1 MLCRACPTNMNRP
14 ILTAACLFTYCSAL
28 YGQRPERPQ
37 PPPVPPSVEGKL
49 DLPYAATENPRQ
61 RLDLFL
67 PKNREAGKKL
77 PVLVFIHGGAWQ
89 AGDKA
94 QGRGQVMRFVAEG
107 KCAGV
112 SAGYRLSQ
120 EAKWPAQIHDCKA
133 AIRWIKAHAEGHG
146 LDAERIVVW
155 GSSAGGHLV
164 AVLGTS
170 AGVEEMDGK
179 IGPHTD
185 RDTKVAGVIDF
196 FGPTDVSKM
205 DAQRL
210 PGGQVH
216 DTADSPE
223 SKLLGAPVQTVPDKV
238 KSANPLTYVDKFD
251 PPFLMVHGDKDPLVP
266 HGQSELLE
274 AELKRA
280 GVANE
285 LYTVK
290 DGGHGGFRDAEVAR
304 KVEAFLKKRFAEEN

>member
-1 MLCRACPTNMNRP
+1 MHRLLIAA
-14 ILTAACLFTYCSAL
+14 ILLPLSLHA
-28 YGQRPERPQ
+28 QRPQAPAT
-37 PPPVPPSVEGKL
+37 PPSVEAKL
-49 DLPYAATENPRQ
+49 DLAYAGTDNVRQ

-77 PVLVFIHGGAWQ
+77 PVLVFVHGGAWQ
-89 AGDKA
+89 AGSKA
-94 QGRGQVMRFVAEG
+94 AGHGQVMRFVAEG

-112 SAGYRLSQ
+112 SVGYRLSQ

-133 AIRWIKAHAEGHG
+133 AIRWIKAHAEEHG
-146 LDAERIVVW
+146 LDAERIVMW

-164 AVLGTS
+164 AMLGTS
-170 AGVEEMDGK
+170 AGIEEMDGK

-185 RDTKVAGVIDF
+185 KDTKVAGVIDF

-210 PGGQVH
+210 PDGQVH
-216 DTADSPE
+216 DSAESPE
-223 SKLLGAPVQTVPDKV
+223 SKLLGAPVQSVPDKV
-238 KSANPLTYVDKFD
+238 KSANPLTYVDKTD

-266 HGQSELLE
+266 HGQSEILQ
-274 AELKRA
+274 AELKKA

-290 DGGHGGFRDAEVAR
+290 NGGHGGFKDPEVPR
-304 KVEAFLKKRFAEEN
+304 KVEAFLKERFAAGK

>member
-1 MLCRACPTNMNRP
+1 MLHA
-14 ILTAACLFTYCSAL
+14 
-28 YGQRPERPQ
+28 QRPQ
-37 PPPVPPSVEGKL
+37 ALPVPPSVEAKL
-49 DLPYAATENPRQ
+49 DLAYAGTENVRQ

-89 AGDKA
+89 AGTKKN
-94 QGRGQVMRFVAEG
+94 GRGQLMKLTAEG

-112 SAGYRLSQ
+112 SVGYRLSQ

-133 AIRWIKAHAEGHG
+133 AIRWIKAHAE
-146 LDAERIVVW
+146 DAERIVVW

-164 AVLGTS
+164 AMLGTS

-185 RDTKVAGVIDF
+185 KDTKVAGVIDF

-216 DTADSPE
+216 DTAESPE
-223 SKLLGAPVQTVPDKV
+223 S
-238 KSANPLTYVDKFD
+238 
-251 PPFLMVHGDKDPLVP
+251 
-266 HGQSELLE
+266 
-274 AELKRA
+274 
-280 GVANE
+280 
-285 LYTVK
+285 
-290 DGGHGGFRDAEVAR
+290 
-304 KVEAFLKKRFAEEN
+304 

>member
-1 MLCRACPTNMNRP
+1 MHRL
-14 ILTAACLFTYCSAL
+14 LFTAVLFLSQSILHA
-28 YGQRPERPQ
+28 QRLQ
-37 PPPVPPSVEGKL
+37 APPVPPSVEAKL
-49 DLPYAATENPRQ
+49 DLAYAGTDNVRQ

-67 PKNREAGKKL
+67 PKNRETGRKL

-89 AGDKA
+89 AGSKED
-94 QGRGQVMRFVAEG
+94 GRGQVMRFVAEG

-133 AIRWIKAHAEGHG
+133 AIRWIKAHAQEHG
-146 LDAERIVVW
+146 LDGDRIVVW
-155 GSSAGGHLV
+155 GASAGGHLV

-179 IGPHTD
+179 LGPHVD
-185 RDTKVAGVIDF
+185 KDTKVAGVIDF

-205 DAQRL
+205 NAQRL
-210 PGGQVH
+210 PGTMDH
-216 DTADSPE
+216 DRGDAPE
-223 SKLLGAPVQTVPDKV
+223 AKLLGGPVQTIPDKV
-238 KSANPLTYVDKFD
+238 KSANPLTYVDKSD
-251 PPFLMVHGDKDPLVP
+251 PPILMVHGDKDPLVP
-266 HGQSELLE
+266 HGQSEILE
-274 AELKRA
+274 AELKKA

-290 DGGHGGFRDAEVAR
+290 GGGHGGFRDPEVPR
-304 KVEAFLKKRFAEEN
+304 KVEAFLQKQFLTKPSGHLQE